1 MDNLFLNSYSKIS
14 NLNVS
19 RETCNDF
26 ESLISMIQEKNR
38 DINIISKKMREKHEI
53 RDRHIIDS
61 AQIIDFV
68 NLNSNTTCDL
78 GSGGGMPGLIVA
90 IIMKKNKK

>member
-1 MDNLFLNSYSKIS
+1 MDNLFLNSYSKIP

-26 ESLISMIQEKNR
+26 ERLISMILEKNKE
-38 DINIISKKMREKHEI
+38 INIISKKIQQKEDIRE
-53 RDRHIIDS
+53 RHIIDS

-68 NLNSNTTCDL
+68 NLNYNTTYDL
-78 GSGGGMPGLIVA
+78 GTGGGMPGLIVA
-90 IIMKKNKK
+90 IVMKKIKK